1 MEIEMILGSDM
12 VGRIYE
18 KFGGI
23 AHPVATISFE
33 ELSED
38 IPEEIPEFKSPGIIG
53 FFDEGLEEITAEDTM
68 YPEELGVLDEIE
80 SEIVHESSIFDSTDL
95 INIEDFI

>member
-1 MEIEMILGSDM
+1 MEIELILGSDM

-33 ELSED
+33 KLSE
-38 IPEEIPEFKSPGIIG
+38 EIS
-53 FFDEGLEEITAEDTM
+53 AEDIM
-68 YPEELGVLDEIE
+68 YPDELGVLDEIE